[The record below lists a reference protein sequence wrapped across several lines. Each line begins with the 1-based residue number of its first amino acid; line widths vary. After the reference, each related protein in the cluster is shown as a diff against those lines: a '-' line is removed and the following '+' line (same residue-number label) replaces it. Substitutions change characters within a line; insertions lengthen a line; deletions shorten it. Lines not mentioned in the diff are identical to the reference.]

1 MTNKLNVIKFDTRRK
16 YVLYYADENGY
27 RETLIFEDIRA
38 FFAVTKILYR
48 AKIPFKY
55 EIVEAPYVHF

>member
-1 MTNKLNVIKFDTRRK
+1 MCVHKTVKFGTRRK
-16 YVLYYADENGY
+16 YVLRYADENGY
-27 RETLIFEDIRA
+27 KETLIFEDIYA
-38 FFAVTKILYR
+38 LFAVTKILYR